1 MTSNSKTRISKNL
14 DEKTILV
21 SRVFNAPLAAV
32 WRAYTESEILDQWW
46 GPEPWRSETKF
57 MDFSEGGHWLYA
69 MVGPDGTRH
78 WARMNYKAIVPQR
91 IIQGEDGFCDE
102 NGNLNPQLP
111 VYQWVNQFTETDG
124 HTRVDHTLTFE
135 TLEGLQTIVDMGF
148 EQGISIDLDQL
159 EALLAKNNL

>member
-1 MTSNSKTRISKNL
+1 MTSNQKTRVSKNL
-14 DEKTILV
+14 DEKSILV
-21 SRVFNAPLAAV
+21 SRIFNAPLAAV

-46 GPEPWRSETKF
+46 GPEPWRAETKF

-78 WARMNYKAIVPQR
+78 WARMNYKKIIPQTT
-91 IIQGEDGFCDE
+91 INGEDGFCDE
-102 NGNLNPQLP
+102 NGNLNPDLP
-111 VYQWVNQFTETDG
+111 VNQWVNQFTETDG

-148 EQGISIDLDQL
+148 EAGISIGLDQL
-159 EALLAKNNL
+159 ETLLSKHNL